1 MDRIR
6 IELQRREF
14 GHSAAYD
21 ALADDLHEQ
30 GWKMVIVEPIPGG
43 AEVEYSVAVRLSEHV
58 TDEVLGAILASIIG
72 RLRRAH
78 ERSNGEL
85 RLAVIYGPDGEQ
97 LSVVELDEE
106 VTPLP
111 DE

>member
-6 IELQRREF
+6 IELQRGEF

-30 GWKMVIVEPIPGG
+30 GWKMVIVEPIPST
-43 AEVEYSVAVRLSEHV
+43 AEVEYSVAVRLSQHV
-58 TDEVLGAILASIIG
+58 TDEVLGAILASIID
-72 RLRRAH
+72 RLRRAR

-85 RLAVIYGPDGEQ
+85 RLAVIYGPNGEQ

-106 VTPLP
+106 DTPLP

>member
-30 GWKMVIVEPIPGG
+30 GWRMVIVEPMSRG
-43 AEVEYSVAVRLSEHV
+43 AEVEYSVAVRLSQLV
-58 TDEVLGAILASIIG
+58 TDEVLGAIVAAIVD
-72 RLRRAH
+72 RLRRPR

-85 RLAVIYGPDGEQ
+85 RLAVIYGPSGEQ
-97 LSVVELDEE
+97 LRVVELDEKE
-106 VTPLP
+106 ALLP
-111 DE
+111 DD

>member
-14 GHSAAYD
+14 GHSADYD

-30 GWKMVIVEPIPGG
+30 GWRMVIVEPIPGA
-43 AEVEYSVAVRLSEHV
+43 AEVEYSVAVRLSQLV
-58 TDEVLGAILASIIG
+58 TDEVLGAIVAAIID

-78 ERSNGEL
+78 ERFNGEL
-85 RLAVIYGPDGEQ
+85 RLAVIYGPSGEQ

-106 VTPLP
+106 DATPP
-111 DE
+111 V